1 MAKKKTVASEREM
14 TAEDFIALPDSEKER
29 IYAEL
34 DAESP
39 ERRRARSR
47 SLNSTERKQW
57 SAMKKKMGRPRIG
70 RGAQAISLTVEKAL
84 LGRATVFARKHGMK
98 RAELF
103 AKGLKLA
110 MGEER

>member
-1 MAKKKTVASEREM
+1 MAKKKTVASEKEM
-14 TAEDFIALPDSEKER
+14 TAEDFIALPDSQKER

-39 ERRRARSR
+39 QQRRARSR
-47 SLNSTERKQW
+47 PLNSTERKQW
-57 SAMKKKMGRPRIG
+57 SAMKKMGRPRIG
-70 RGAQAISLTVEKAL
+70 KGAKAISLTVEKAL